1 MIKFEKFFAKEAWV
15 IYIAIFILSIIGIQI
30 FEEESSFNKVSLI
43 VNIITV
49 IAFLITINQI
59 FSIKEI
65 EENNMNLLNAKLRN
79 YFKLM
84 IMQDISSKLH
94 VIDTTQSMIN
104 EDNWKNCIDGMRE
117 ILKIVDI
124 LESAN
129 DINSL
134 QIDPRVII
142 DFRLKFTIHAESI
155 DKKIQYTT
163 TKITK
168 SNINAD
174 IRSFGS
180 LVNKQLLKFKTQSS

>member
-1 MIKFEKFFAKEAWV
+1 MIKFEKFFAKEAWY
-15 IYIAIFILSIIGIQI
+15 IYIAILMLSGIGVLL
-30 FEEESSFNKVSLI
+30 FKNESSFNKVSLC

-49 IAFLITINQI
+49 VAFLITINQI
-59 FSIKEI
+59 FTIKDI
-65 EENNMNLLNAKLRN
+65 EDTNMNLLNERLKN

-104 EDNWKNCIDGMRE
+104 DDNWKNCIEGMKE

-134 QIDPRVII
+134 QIDPTVII
-142 DFRLKFTIHAESI
+142 DFRLKFNIHAESI

-163 TKITK
+163 SKITK
-168 SNINAD
+168 SNINTD

-180 LVNKQLLKFKTQSS
+180 LVNQQLLKFKTQST